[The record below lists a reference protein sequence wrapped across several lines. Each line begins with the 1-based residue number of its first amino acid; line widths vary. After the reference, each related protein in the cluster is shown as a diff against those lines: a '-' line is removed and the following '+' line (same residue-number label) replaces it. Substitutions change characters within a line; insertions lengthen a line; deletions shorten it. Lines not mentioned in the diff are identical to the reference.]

1 MSSVSEMQAANSH
14 LLRIALGSGICGQRL
29 ALRIETHVEVEN
41 NNPKTL
47 WAEIL
52 I

>member
-1 MSSVSEMQAANSH
+1 
-14 LLRIALGSGICGQRL
+14 LLWGSGICGQRL

-52 I
+52 IYGMLTGDERTVLWRR